1 MGITHQ
7 PIMKHLLVYGWL
19 SLLAMLHGNTLQAQD
34 SAIAIPT
41 ITVFAPVYIDSA
53 FSDGVYKLGNGGM
66 PRQMWSSLEFYQG
79 MMLAVDS
86 LNKEKV
92 KLRVIFQDTK
102 SMQPTLEEALTGD
115 TLKQSKLMVA
125 VFTARNDIK
134 PLADFS
140 KEKKIPLLSY
150 TFPNDGG
157 VTQNPYFVLINPTL
171 KVHLEAIF
179 KYLQRN
185 YPTQP
190 INLFKR
196 KGATEDMIQQTLEE
210 LNKKTPGTKLKL
222 NPIELRDGFM
232 PEEVLVS
239 LDSTKE
245 NITLCGSLQDE
256 FAFNLT
262 RTLGTAKLYRSVIIG
277 MPTWETGRDYSKFME
292 IIYTSHFQLKKNEK
306 AVNYIST
313 AYKNKLAGKAG
324 DMVFKGF
331 EAMYHFGK
339 LLAKYPNNILQHLS
353 DKEFRLLNDFDIR
366 ANKLLDGSVEY
377 LENKKVYFIR
387 KQDGLIKTVKE

>member
-1 MGITHQ
+1 
-7 PIMKHLLVYGWL
+7 MKQLLVYGWL
-19 SLLAMLHGNTLQAQD
+19 SVVCMLQRNNLQAQD
-34 SAIAIPT
+34 TAVAIPT
-41 ITVFAPVYIDSA
+41 ITVLAPVYIDSA
-53 FSDGVYKLGNGGM
+53 FSNGDYKLGNGGM

-86 LNKEKV
+86 LNKEKI

-102 SMQPTLEEALTGD
+102 SVQPTLEEALNGD
-115 TLKQSKLMVA
+115 TLRKSQLMIA
-125 VFTARNDIK
+125 VFNNRNDIK

-140 KEKKIPLLSY
+140 KEYKIPLLSY

-171 KVHLEAIF
+171 KTHLEAIF

-185 YPTQP
+185 YPTQT
-190 INLFKR
+190 INLFTR
-196 KGATEDMIQQTLEE
+196 KGATEMMMQQTLEE
-210 LNKKTPGTKLKL
+210 LNKKTPGTKLKI
-222 NPIELRDGFM
+222 NPIELKDGFT
-232 PEEVLVS
+232 PEEVVAT

-245 NITLCGSLQDE
+245 NITICGSLLDE

-262 RTLGTAKLYRSVIIG
+262 RTLGTTKSYRTVMMG
-277 MPTWETGRDYSKFME
+277 MPTWESGRDFSKFME
-292 IIYTSHFQLKKNEK
+292 ITYTSHFQLKNNEK
-306 AVNYIST
+306 AVNNISA
-313 AYKNKLAGKAG
+313 AYKSKLAGKAS
-324 DMVFKGF
+324 DMVIKGF
-331 EAMYHFGK
+331 ESLYHFGK

-366 ANKLLDGSVEY
+366 ANKSAEGSTDY
-377 LENKKVYFIR
+377 LENKKIYFIR

>member
-1 MGITHQ
+1 
-7 PIMKHLLVYGWL
+7 MKHLLVYGWI
-19 SLLAMLHGNTLQAQD
+19 SLVAMLHGNTLQAQD
-34 SAIAIPT
+34 SAISIPT

-53 FSDGVYKLGNGGM
+53 FMDGEYKLGNGGM

-102 SMQPTLEEALTGD
+102 SMQPTLEEALAGD
-115 TLKQSKLMVA
+115 TLKQAQLMVA
-125 VFTARNDIK
+125 VFTSRNDIK

-140 KEKKIPLLSY
+140 KEQKIPLLSY

-232 PEEVLVS
+232 PEEALVS

-245 NITLCGSLQDE
+245 NISICGSLQDE

-262 RTLGTAKLYRSVIIG
+262 RILGTAKTYRSVIIG
-277 MPTWETGRDYSKFME
+277 MPTWESGRDYSKFME
-292 IIYTSHFQLKKNEK
+292 IIYTSHFQLKNNDK
-306 AVNYIST
+306 AFTNISA

-366 ANKLLDGSVEY
+366 ANKLSDGSIEF
-377 LENKKVYFIR
+377 LENKKIYFIR